1 MLEQDFVVEQFYCES
16 VNFTAKYLNYIGIKN
31 EFQIQKII
39 TLVATALAYINPIV
53 SIMMLNGHQTL
64 SMKVI
69 TPKMVLMILVMMKTA
84 KLVLLMIWLLGVP
97 KIPIIAL
104 KEIWKM

>member
-1 MLEQDFVVEQFYCES
+1 MLEQDFVVEQFYFES
-16 VNFTAKYLNYIGIKN
+16 VNFTANIIMALKN

-53 SIMMLNGHQTL
+53 SMMMLNGHQTL
-64 SMKVI
+64 SKKVI
-69 TPKMVLMILVMMKTA
+69 TSKMVLMILVMMKTA